1 MTSTKSSRR
10 SLAEQLSAV
19 LAYRNRPEHAEPIQ
33 SNWSTVPANDNFDPE
48 EVADFGYERNLLITP
63 SVQEIMRQVKHG
75 EVVRCGTGKNSPIT
89 AIGRLQFS
97 DGEQTEK
104 AYQRDASGQIVEYD
118 RKMPVGAMLH
128 TAERLQG
135 QAGGKGYTDRDRD
148 DSNDF
153 FADALDT
160 APARHIK
167 GHKRVREPE
176 DRNYTATE
184 SRDLIAAAIANTPR
198 MPPVTY
204 CPPGLPCGG
213 ERVSDSFVGMQKGKK
228 GESGSIAWEDIAHR
242 VENVRIWRRVRKAL
256 REKDRKALDAAM
268 TARTLADIGEAVG
281 QSPMYADKKGGG
293 RRALLAANDNLAAA
307 IKKYAS

>member
-63 SVQEIMRQVKHG
+63 SVQEIMRQVRKG
-75 EVVRCGTGKNSPIT
+75 PVVRNAEGQII
-89 AIGRLQFS
+89 AIGRLEFS
-97 DGEQTEK
+97 DGTQTER
-104 AYQRDASGQIVEYD
+104 AYRRDASGQIEEYD
-118 RKMPVGAMLH
+118 RVMPIGAMLR
-128 TAERLQG
+128 TEERLQG
-135 QAGGKGYTDRDRD
+135 QAGGTGYTDADRRW
-148 DSNDF
+148 SNDF

-167 GHKRVREPE
+167 GRKRVREP
-176 DRNYTATE
+176 DDKDYTAAE
-184 SRDLIAAAIANTPR
+184 SRALLDAAIANTAK

-204 CPPGLPCGG
+204 CPPGLPCAGA
-213 ERVSDSFVGMQKGKK
+213 RVSDSFVGMQKGKK
-228 GESGSIAWEDIAHR
+228 GESGSIAWEDVAHR
-242 VENVRIWRRVRKAL
+242 VENVRVWRRVRKAL
-256 REKDRKALDAAM
+256 RDKDRKALDAAM

-281 QSPMYADKKGGG
+281 QEHEYARRKGGK
-293 RRALLAANDNLAAA
+293 RALLAANDNLAAA
-307 IKKYAS
+307 IKKFVA